1 MLDPIEICKNSP
13 VDSSSFGWGGILLII
28 LLIIILN
35 IILIYC
41 YKRIVNKSLESS
53 IEDKI
58 QTQTIFSLGQ
68 YKVFQDEGPQ
78 KKVLVKNEDY

>member
-1 MLDPIEICKNSP
+1 MTDPAEICLNTQP
-13 VDSSSFGWGGILLII
+13 EAAMGWGTIFFIIFLII
-28 LLIIILN
+28 LVN
-35 IILIYC
+35 IVFIYC
-41 YKRIVNKSLESS
+41 YKRIVNRSLESS

-68 YKVFQDEGPQ
+68 YKVFQDAEPQ